1 MENQMGVFAGFTV
14 SEQYLDCAPTYS
26 GLTFFFSEYVNKV
39 FSEKIKYLFFL
50 FANIPETM
58 ANIKKNQLVNV

>member
-1 MENQMGVFAGFTV
+1 MGVFAGFTV

-39 FSEKIKYLFFL
+39 FSEKIKYFFFSL
-50 FANIPETM
+50 CKYPRDYG
-58 ANIKKNQLVNV
+58 KH